1 MIWALLA
8 WFLLGGGSSD
18 HSALMLNASGAQEL
32 IVSIESVVTDDL
44 RRSDAMKVVE
54 GLQAEI
60 VEFEQLFSVSRR
72 QLDRLYA
79 DHDDTSGAI
88 REVFSE
94 LNAEWEAGQ
103 VHALDARFKLR
114 EAMTEEEWISLF
126 GE

>member
-1 MIWALLA
+1 MVWALLA
-8 WFLLGGGSSD
+8 WFLLGGSNG

-44 RRSDAMKVVE
+44 RRSEALLVVE
-54 GLQAEI
+54 DLESEI
-60 VEFEQLFSVSRR
+60 GGFEQVFSDSGR

-79 DHDDTSGAI
+79 IHDDASDEI

-94 LNAEWEAGQ
+94 LNSTWEAGQ
-103 VHALDARFKLR
+103 ARALDARFRLR
-114 EAMTEEEWISLF
+114 ELMTEEEWALLF

>member
-8 WFLLGGGSSD
+8 WFLLGGSSND

-60 VEFEQLFSVSRR
+60 VEFEQLFSDSGR
-72 QLDRLYA
+72 QLDRLYS
-79 DHDDTSGAI
+79 DHGDTSNEI

-94 LNAEWEAGQ
+94 LNATWEAGQ
-103 VHALDARFKLR
+103 THALDARFVMR
-114 EAMTEEEWISLF
+114 EVMTEQEWRSIF
-126 GE
+126 GK